1 MNSGTSKCHT
11 ARKLVS
17 EHIILN
23 SCDVDLTFYECP
35 AEFFVAQMTDS
46 EVENLAKS
54 ASSSDNDFFLT
65 GAANVREKALSYW
78 KEKCNKNSVFQQSIE
93 HCKSRKSLI

>member
-1 MNSGTSKCHT
+1 M
-11 ARKLVS
+11 VS

-65 GAANVREKALSYW
+65 GAENVRESGILLEREMYQKFRISTKY
-78 KEKCNKNSVFQQSIE
+78 
-93 HCKSRKSLI
+93 